1 MIAIERVLTVT
12 KPPGAVFA
20 YLSDF
25 TNTGAWDPGTV
36 TTVRT
41 DSGPLREG
49 STFHN
54 TSQFRGRRT
63 ELDYRLMTFTPDA
76 HLVFTGNNKTVEAT
90 DDLSFTASDDGG
102 TTITYRARF
111 RFKGLVRLAE
121 PFLRKRFDPIADDT
135 VRQLRSTLESAL

>member
-1 MIAIERVLTVT
+1 MIAIERIFTVT
-12 KPPGAVFA
+12 KSPGAVFA

-25 TNTGAWDPGTV
+25 TTTHEWDPGTV
-36 TTVRT
+36 TTVRI
-41 DSGPLREG
+41 DRGPLHEG
-49 STFHN
+49 STFRN

-63 ELDYRLMTFTPDA
+63 ELDYRLMTFEQDS

-90 DDLSFTASDDGG
+90 DDLSFAPSADGA

-121 PFLRKRFDPIADDT
+121 PFLRKGFEPIADDT
-135 VRQLRSTLESAL
+135 VRQLSSTLEATL